1 MTAEF
6 VHVDVE
12 AGPASEDGL
21 SLRWKRADG
30 GGERVVGE
38 LPYESEDGRGGL
50 WRVMAADDAEGA
62 RTRAARAVL
71 VEDSSDGVAWLVVGG
86 SHGLVLEHAESGE
99 RVWEAYLLLARTTV
113 IS

>member
-12 AGPASEDGL
+12 PGHASEDGL
-21 SLRWKRADG
+21 SLRWKRAAAG
-30 GGERVVGE
+30 GDRLVGE
-38 LPYESEDGRGGL
+38 LPYESEDGRSGL
-50 WRVMAADDAEGA
+50 WRVRAADDAEA
-62 RTRAARAVL
+62 TRTHAARAVL

-86 SHGLVLEHAESGE
+86 RYGLVLEHAEGGE

-113 IS
+113 L